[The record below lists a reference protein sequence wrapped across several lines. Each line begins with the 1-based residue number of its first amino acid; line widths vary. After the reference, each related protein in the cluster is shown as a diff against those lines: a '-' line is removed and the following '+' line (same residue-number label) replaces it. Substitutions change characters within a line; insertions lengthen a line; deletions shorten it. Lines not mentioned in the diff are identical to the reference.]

1 MQNILQRFFNSPM
14 VSHMRRNHALE
25 HATIHIVSRRFPNS
39 TFIGRS
45 DSRGFLLF
53 GDITTESLQACV
65 DEGLTRLRQGEK
77 RLAIHSNCGTNYLT
91 TAVMVAG
98 ASYFALVGSKKNER
112 GFNRLLRL
120 PVAIVAAVFAIILA
134 QPLGSA
140 LQERITTSS
149 DPGSLEVISV
159 RRISSGR
166 PTVHRVL
173 TRS

>member
-1 MQNILQRFFNSPM
+1 MQKFLQRLLDSPM
-14 VSHMRRNHALE
+14 IAHMRRNHALE
-25 HATIHIVSRRFPNS
+25 HATIHIMSRRFPNS

-45 DSRGFLLF
+45 DSRGFFLL
-53 GDITTESLQACV
+53 GDINTKSLQACI
-65 DEGLTRLRQGEK
+65 DEGLMRLRQGEK

-98 ASYFALVGSKKNER
+98 ASFFALTGTNKEES

-149 DPGSLEVISV
+149 DPGPLEVISV
-159 RRISSGR
+159 RRLSPGR